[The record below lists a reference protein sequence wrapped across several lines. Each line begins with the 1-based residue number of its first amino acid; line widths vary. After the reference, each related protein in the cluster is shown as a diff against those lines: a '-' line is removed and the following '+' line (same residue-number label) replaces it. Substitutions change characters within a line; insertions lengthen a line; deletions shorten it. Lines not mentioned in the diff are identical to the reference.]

1 MPKDKWVGQERKG
14 STERRGRRRK
24 AWGKKEDRSQAR
36 LFPYSYLVFWT
47 QCCYI
52 ISSDLHPMIPIVII
66 ANRCRVYLAAG
77 TDLNT

>member
-1 MPKDKWVGQERKG
+1 MPRDKWVGQERKG
-14 STERRGRRRK
+14 STERSGRRRK

-36 LFPYSYLVFWT
+36 LLPYSYLVFWT
-47 QCCYI
+47 QYCYI